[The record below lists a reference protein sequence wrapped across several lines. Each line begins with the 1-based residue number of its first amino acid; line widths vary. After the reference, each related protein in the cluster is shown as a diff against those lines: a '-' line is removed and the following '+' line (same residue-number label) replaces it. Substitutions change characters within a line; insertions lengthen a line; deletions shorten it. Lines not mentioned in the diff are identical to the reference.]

1 MDGSLLPLSL
11 SLSLSLSPYS
21 SLPPSSTPLRGS
33 RGSGAS
39 STDNGGGGSR
49 GDGRHSDRAVRP
61 RHTVL
66 PARALARGD
75 AAVVGGH
82 LLALG
87 TLREAG
93 LSARLAAD

>member
-1 MDGSLLPLSL
+1 MDGSLLSL
-11 SLSLSLSPYS
+11 SLSLSLLSPR
-21 SLPPSSTPLRGS
+21 SLQAPLPYGAAGAVVPAPPTTEG
-33 RGSGAS
+33 GAAGV
-39 STDNGGGGSR
+39 T
-49 GDGRHSDRAVRP
+49 GRHSDRAVRP
-61 RHTVL
+61 RHAVL